1 VSPADPASARCAR
14 SLSHTRDPAALLH
27 SWDAECRVA
36 TTRDAQPAWL
46 ALADPTV
53 ETDGEP
59 ADAADRGSADTATEG
74 AVKAEGA
81 VEDGGTG
88 TPAEVGVRCGAG
100 EDVAGPDVGGA
111 VVLVGTGSE
120 RPPPVGPPAG
130 PPLVWVPG

>member
-36 TTRDAQPAWL
+36 ASRDAQPARL
-46 ALADPTV
+46 ALADPTA
-53 ETDGEP
+53 EGDGEP
-59 ADAADRGSADTATEG
+59 EGAADRGSADTATEG
-74 AVKAEGA
+74 GVKAEGA
-81 VEDGGTG
+81 VEEGVTG

-111 VVLVGTGSE
+111 VVLVGTGPE
-120 RPPPVGPPAG
+120 RPPPVGPP
-130 PPLVWVPG
+130 LVWVPG